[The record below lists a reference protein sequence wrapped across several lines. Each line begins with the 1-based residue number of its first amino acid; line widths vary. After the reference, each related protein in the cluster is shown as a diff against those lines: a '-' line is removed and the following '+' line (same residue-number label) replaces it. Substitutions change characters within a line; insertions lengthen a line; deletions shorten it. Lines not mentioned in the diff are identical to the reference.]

1 MPRARASAE
10 TLSSFNTLSRR
21 AGLKRF
27 TMPANGLAPLSVAH
41 CRPPAAALVVVV
53 VEPVFPVLPV
63 VPLLPEVPLFP
74 EFFEQKYV
82 FLPVLMTLLPSEA
95 VKFDFPDCWE
105 MVTLLP
111 SDETYVAE
119 YVNFF
124 PWLSLFSSCWICELL
139 SPLAV
144 AGRAGSTTTAT
155 AATVAKVATV
165 RARVRISER

>member
-10 TLSSFNTLSRR
+10 TLSSFNTLRRR

-41 CRPPAAALVVVV
+41 CTLTTDLVVVV
-53 VEPVFPVLPV
+53 VEPEFPVLPD

-124 PWLSLFSSCWICELL
+124 PWLSLVSSCWICELL
-139 SPLAV
+139 SPLAA

-165 RARVRISER
+165 RARVRIPER